1 MHSYENKLPSTM
13 WAWIGLALFVMNL
26 VWTFWLIEATVF
38 GMKCGM
44 LFICM
49 IMTVS
54 ISMLIGIIAGVAI
67 NAGVETYDE
76 ERQCLLARA

>member
-13 WAWIGLALFVMNL
+13 WAWIGFTSFVLNL
-26 VWTFWLIEATVF
+26 IWTVLLIEASVL
-38 GMKCGM
+38 GIKCGM
-44 LFICM
+44 VVVCM

-54 ISMLIGIIAGVAI
+54 TSILIGVIIGIAI

-76 ERQCLLARA
+76 ERRSLLARA